1 MMHRPPRDRS
11 PPRFG
16 RKRPFDTLRWRSDA
30 GDIFTLKTTA
40 EQRPTTRQV
49 DFYRFVAGLRSE
61 GYQTS
66 GVFADRAA
74 EADTVHHLMAK
85 TGGGTYS
92 GAMQDIINR
101 QDAQIENLKGQL
113 EKSRDELNRAQDAWA
128 ALNLRFADAVGT
140 KIRLETELQELR
152 DRVASLTKALAETSH
167 EAAAILRKE
176 LIDARSETME
186 ERNHRE
192 KLEVTLREAA
202 KQRDQAVE
210 AARMAGISLDPVPV
224 PQPHW
229 NKCAHCQ
236 KPIPPSNEFWWKL
249 PCEPGGLPY
258 CGNVCRLAREKVVT
272 GDGGPTTPPGSAPPA
287 QVTAQ

>member
-1 MMHRPPRDRS
+1 M
-11 PPRFG
+11 
-16 RKRPFDTLRWRSDA
+16 SDA
-30 GDIFTLKTTA
+30 LPGRHYCEEHQGNHSHYASENCDLCKA
-40 EQRPTTRQV
+40 L
-49 DFYRFVAGLRSE
+49 AALRE
-61 GYQTS
+61 
-66 GVFADRAA
+66 AKLDA

-113 EKSRDELNRAQDAWA
+113 EKARDEHNRAQDSWA

-152 DRVASLTKALAETSH
+152 DHAARLTERNIVVEQSLEIQKMCVREIADERDRLKQALAETSH
-167 EAAAILRKE
+167 EAAATLRKE
-176 LIDARSETME
+176 LAD
-186 ERNHRE
+186 ERNRCA
-192 KLEVTLREAA
+192 KLEGQLCEAA

-210 AARMAGISLDPVPV
+210 AVRMAGISLDPVPV

-236 KPIPPSNEFWWKL
+236 KPIPPSNEFWWAL
-249 PCEPGGLPY
+249 PCDPGGLPY
-258 CGNVCRLAREKVVT
+258 CGNVCRQAREKAVM
-272 GDGGPTTPPGSAPPA
+272 
-287 QVTAQ
+287 